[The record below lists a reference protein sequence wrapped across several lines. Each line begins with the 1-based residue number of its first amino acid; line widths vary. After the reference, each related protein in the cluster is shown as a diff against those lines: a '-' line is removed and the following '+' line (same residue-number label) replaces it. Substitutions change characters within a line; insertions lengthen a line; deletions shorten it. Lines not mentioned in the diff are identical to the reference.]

1 VRRAVDIKQVSLRYD
16 AAKIEPRVTQLL
28 PHVQADHDG
37 ITISPS
43 RVLLFA
49 LLEGL
54 EALERRYGI
63 KS

>member
-1 VRRAVDIKQVSLRYD
+1 MKADMKQVSLRYD
-16 AAKIEPRVTQLL
+16 ALKVEPRVEALL

-54 EALERRYGI
+54 EALERRYGLT
-63 KS
+63 S

>member
-1 VRRAVDIKQVSLRYD
+1 MKQVSIRYP
-16 AAKIEPRVTQLL
+16 ATRVEPRVAALL
-28 PHVQADHDG
+28 PHIQEDNDV
-37 ITISPS
+37 ITVSS
-43 RVLLFA
+43 SKVLLMA